1 MGRTKRQERALWTRL
16 KPEAKAM
23 RQEPTRAENALWG
36 RLRNRQILGFKFRR
50 QHPIDRFILDF
61 CCTEASLVIEV
72 DGPIHDRQEEEDTER
87 QKRLEQLNMRVI
99 RFDNETI
106 LQSPDSVMRKIE
118 EVLTT
123 VG

>member
-16 KPEAKAM
+16 KPEVKAM
-23 RQEPTRAENALWG
+23 RQEPTRAENALWE

-50 QHPIDRFILDF
+50 QHPIDRFIVDF
-61 CCTEASLVIEV
+61 CCTEAGLVIEV
-72 DGPIHDRQEEEDTER
+72 DGPIHDRKEEEDTER

-123 VG
+123 RG